1 MQSLDIV
8 IPVFNSE
15 KTIRAIFEEVISLDH
30 NFILKVRII
39 LANDGSRNGTLS
51 ITLDRAMR
59 RLQREV
65 RLPPI
70 LWVANLGLISRLPV

>member
-1 MQSLDIV
+1 VQSLDIV

-51 ITLDRAMR
+51 IALDRAM
-59 RLQREV
+59 
-65 RLPPI
+65 
-70 LWVANLGLISRLPV
+70 